1 MGADHTV
8 AAEGGEMN
16 VSIRNNADSTA
27 SMSTLMKQTLK
38 QKLAELVPAWQ
49 GQVRDALAP
58 GELVN
63 EPCAVIA
70 FAEEV
75 PKSSWAGYRRIIR
88 IAPYARFTEGGAE
101 QLEIWSSKLVEGLHQ
116 VRLQDTEGNAF
127 TCIYLG
133 SSDCD
138 RIDSGAS
145 FITRSLRFGVYVPE
159 VVEQDLAIETQ
170 DSSLLALQN
179 WTQTEL
185 GSSWSV
191 YRDTWPGG
199 YDSPSVLWRLASYD
213 IAEAGA
219 STLEVRKQLVG
230 HVMTGNPVATRNNV
244 IRLVEQLGIQARIAI
259 TVAGSEEASESRR
272 YVTVDDVSADL
283 QADAYLNGQIRLTLQ
298 ERIRRPGT
306 DVPFIR
312 QVHHSRGIE

>member
-1 MGADHTV
+1 M
-8 AAEGGEMN
+8 
-16 VSIRNNADSTA
+16 SITNEANSTA
-27 SMSTLMKQTLK
+27 SIGKMSTLMKQTLK

-49 GQVRDALAP
+49 GQVRDALAL

-88 IAPYARFTEGGAE
+88 IAPYVGLTEGGTE
-101 QLEIWSSKLVEGLHQ
+101 QLEVLSSKLMEGLHQ

-138 RIDSGAS
+138 RIDSSAS

-159 VVEQDLAIETQ
+159 FFEQDLAIETQ
-170 DSSLLALQN
+170 DYSLCALQN

-185 GSSWSV
+185 GSTWSV
-191 YRDTWPGG
+191 YCDTWPGG
-199 YDSPSVLWRLASYD
+199 YESPSVLWRLASYD
-213 IAEAGA
+213 IAEVGA
-219 STLEVRKQLVG
+219 STLEIRKQFVG
-230 HVMTGNPVATRNNV
+230 HVMTRNPVATRNTV

-259 TVAGSEEASESRR
+259 TDAGSEETSESRR

-283 QADAYLNGQIRLTLQ
+283 QADAYLNGQIRLTVQ
-298 ERIRRPGT
+298 ERIRRPGI

>member
-1 MGADHTV
+1 
-8 AAEGGEMN
+8 MN
-16 VSIRNNADSTA
+16 VSIRNNANSTA
-27 SMSTLMKQTLK
+27 SMSRMSTLMKQTLK

-58 GELVN
+58 GEPVN

-88 IAPYARFTEGGAE
+88 IAPYARLTEGGAE
-101 QLEIWSSKLVEGLHQ
+101 QLEVWSSRLMEGLHQ

-159 VVEQDLAIETQ
+159 VIEQDLTIETQ
-170 DSSLLALQN
+170 DYSLLALQN
-179 WTQTEL
+179 WTQAEL
-185 GSSWSV
+185 GSTWSV

-199 YDSPSVLWRLASYD
+199 YKFPSVLWRLASYD

-219 STLEVRKQLVG
+219 STLEIRKQFVG
-230 HVMTGNPVATRNNV
+230 HVMTRNPVATRNTV

-259 TVAGSEEASESRR
+259 TDAGSEETSESRR

>member
-1 MGADHTV
+1 
-8 AAEGGEMN
+8 
-16 VSIRNNADSTA
+16 
-27 SMSTLMKQTLK
+27 MKQTLK

-63 EPCAVIA
+63 EPCAVVA

-88 IAPYARFTEGGAE
+88 IAPYVGLTEGGTE
-101 QLEIWSSKLVEGLHQ
+101 QLEVLSSKLMEGLHQ
-116 VRLQDTEGNAF
+116 VRLQDTEGNTF

-159 VVEQDLAIETQ
+159 VIEQDLAIETQ
-170 DSSLLALQN
+170 DYSLFALQN

-185 GSSWSV
+185 GSTWFV

-199 YDSPSVLWRLASYD
+199 YESPSVLWRLASYD

-219 STLEVRKQLVG
+219 STLEIRKQFVG
-230 HVMTGNPVATRNNV
+230 HVMTRNPVATRNTV

-259 TVAGSEEASESRR
+259 TVAGSEEANESRR

-283 QADAYLNGQIRLTLQ
+283 QADAYLNGQIRLTVQ